1 MYDCRPSNIPIWY
14 DVAWDDPSDDPCRKS
29 VHGRGA
35 AQPAGLGGKHATLDD
50 IVEAELESETAAT
63 AATPVGTLVD
73 FADDSPKTSSQPSS
87 PSKSIGHSV
96 LPRPYSP
103 FQQQQQSMVEVA
115 VVATR
120 TSRRYAQDEAEV
132 VPLRS
137 VQTSSEKWTNV

>member
-1 MYDCRPSNIPIWY
+1 MIVVHLTFSIWH
-14 DVAWDDPSDDPCRKS
+14 DLAWDDPSDDDPCRKS

-35 AQPAGLGGKHATLDD
+35 AQPAGLGGKHAALDD
-50 IVEAELESETAAT
+50 IVEAELESETAEAT

-73 FADDSPKTSSQPSS
+73 FADSPGTSSPPSS
-87 PSKSIGHSV
+87 SSKSIGHSV

-103 FQQQQQSMVEVA
+103 LQQQSKVEVA

>member
-1 MYDCRPSNIPIWY
+1 M
-14 DVAWDDPSDDPCRKS
+14 AWDDPSNPCRKS

-50 IVEAELESETAAT
+50 IVEAELESETAEAT

-73 FADDSPKTSSQPSS
+73 FADSPGTSSPPSS
-87 PSKSIGHSV
+87 SSKSIGHSV

-103 FQQQQQSMVEVA
+103 LQQQSKVEVA

>member
-1 MYDCRPSNIPIWY
+1 M
-14 DVAWDDPSDDPCRKS
+14 AWDDPSNPCRKS

-63 AATPVGTLVD
+63 PVGTLVD
-73 FADDSPKTSSQPSS
+73 FADSPGTSSPPSS
-87 PSKSIGHSV
+87 SSKSIGHSV

-103 FQQQQQSMVEVA
+103 LQQQSKVEVA

>member
-1 MYDCRPSNIPIWY
+1 MIVVHLTSPICL
-14 DVAWDDPSDDPCRKS
+14 DVAWDDPSNDPCRKS

-63 AATPVGTLVD
+63 PVGKLVD
-73 FADDSPKTSSQPSS
+73 FADSPKTSSPSSS

-103 FQQQQQSMVEVA
+103 PQQQQQSMVEVA

>member
-1 MYDCRPSNIPIWY
+1 M
-14 DVAWDDPSDDPCRKS
+14 
-29 VHGRGA
+29 
-35 AQPAGLGGKHATLDD
+35 GK
-50 IVEAELESETAAT
+50 
-63 AATPVGTLVD
+63 LVD
-73 FADDSPKTSSQPSS
+73 FADSPKTSSPLSS

-103 FQQQQQSMVEVA
+103 LQQQSKVEVA

-120 TSRRYAQDEAEV
+120 TSRRYAQNEAEV